1 MENDTKL
8 VATSFTSWR
17 LYPPSVCPT
26 IRPKKIENNFPPCT
40 SMLLKV
46 LVKRMQVK
54 KANVMDSYRFVTYAV
69 IHLKFTMLLKAYN
82 WQKLK
87 VDFLG
92 K

>member
-26 IRPKKIENNFPPCT
+26 IRPKKKNENNFPPCT

-46 LVKRMQVK
+46 LVKQMQVK
-54 KANVMDSYRFVTYAV
+54 KANVMYSYRFVTYAV
-69 IHLKFTMLLKAYN
+69 IHLKFTMLLKVYN
-82 WQKLK
+82 
-87 VDFLG
+87 
-92 K
+92 